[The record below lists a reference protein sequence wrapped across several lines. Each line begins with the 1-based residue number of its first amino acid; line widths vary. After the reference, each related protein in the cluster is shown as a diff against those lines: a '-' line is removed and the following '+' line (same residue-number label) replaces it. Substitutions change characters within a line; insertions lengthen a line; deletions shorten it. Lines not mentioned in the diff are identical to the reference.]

1 MLTLKNKL
9 RENKEENLT
18 AEIINYTT
26 KNLINTEKLAFIKN
40 HKVIKMKI
48 IINNEKSNR

>member
-1 MLTLKNKL
+1 MLTFKNKL

-26 KNLINTEKLAFIKN
+26 KNLINTEKPDAVMLITDPRYFKHIFN
-40 HKVIKMKI
+40 IF
-48 IINNEKSNR
+48 